1 LSLKK
6 SLNKKSLVLFL
17 HNNAIECGHCDFLK
31 CPLVGW
37 GSTEERNPK
46 SNICL
51 KLPGFSQFFH
61 ETWQFFEV
69 FEIPKLNLEVL

>member
-1 LSLKK
+1 
-6 SLNKKSLVLFL
+6 
-17 HNNAIECGHCDFLK
+17 
-31 CPLVGW
+31 VGW

-61 ETWQFFEV
+61 ETWQFFEG
-69 FEIPKLNLEVL
+69 FEIPKLKTWRFFESDFF